1 MRRLSFRQQPHT
13 VSSLLNWHGRQARL
27 SEKMVS
33 LSEHASYQAS
43 VEATCR
49 RLLRDGRRRDAPLRK
64 LTQWRAAIRRRG
76 AKLLLRQ
83 IEAAN
88 RMSYRAVED
97 LVHSGVVR
105 ARLALPVAGALFV

>member
-1 MRRLSFRQQPHT
+1 
-13 VSSLLNWHGRQARL
+13 
-27 SEKMVS
+27 MVS

-64 LTQWRAAIRRRG
+64 LAQWRAALRRRG
-76 AKLLLRQ
+76 AKLLLQQ

-105 ARLALPVAGALFV
+105 ACLAFSCAILCGSMYTSASTRRCPVTQGH

>member
-1 MRRLSFRQQPHT
+1 
-13 VSSLLNWHGRQARL
+13 
-27 SEKMVS
+27 MVS

-64 LTQWRAAIRRRG
+64 LAQWRAGVRRRG

-105 ARLALPVAGALFV
+105 ACPAASCGWSRVSYMFCWQVEVAC